1 MSRKIR
7 RLTAA
12 VAGLILA
19 VPLAGAGASGAITLP
34 STSLPSLTVPST
46 SMPSVTVPSVTV
58 PTPVATVTT
67 PPVTVS
73 TPSTAPVTV
82 TTPSV
87 SVPTAGGLPSLP
99 SLPSTSPTSSGAS
112 SSSATPSAAPT
123 TGTSPTPTPARTQP
137 AAIAPRVISFRRA
150 AARRARAD
158 QRLRR
163 LVRRLHGCLADLPST
178 SARVLDLRAGG
189 RSRPGLSASAT
200 AQALQVSGARE
211 ARLERIAL
219 GSLRAAARA
228 GCGAAGTPTVLHLAA
243 SSSLVAAPP
252 VFTARGSTTPA
263 AGPHPSGRLRSRGVT
278 RASIDRPARSQSMP
292 TMRTAALAG
301 DTPAWAVF
309 ISLAL
314 LALGGAAALLRQTA
328 PGQRAVPAAPRTKR
342 TPVAGAGTTDIA
354 EPPSKRAAFAYELW
368 PQETSDP
375 VVGTALDPSGPGVGT
390 ALEPAGSTAVVK
402 HAGARRGTTP
412 LAAVIA
418 TAVVSGLVRLLSRHN
433 SGRRR

>member
-7 RLTAA
+7 HLTAA
-12 VAGLILA
+12 VAGLIVA

-67 PPVTVS
+67 PPVTVTTPPVTVS

-82 TTPSV
+82 TTPGV

-112 SSSATPSAAPT
+112 SGSATPSAAST
-123 TGTSPTPTPARTQP
+123 TGTSPTSTSAGTQP

-163 LVRRLHGCLADLPST
+163 LVRHLRACLADLPST

-189 RSRPGLSASAT
+189 PSRLGLSASAT

-211 ARLERIAL
+211 ARLERVAL

-228 GCGAAGTPTVLHLAA
+228 GCGVAGTPTVLHLAA

-252 VFTARGSTTPA
+252 VFAARGSTTPA
-263 AGPHPSGRLRSRGVT
+263 AGPRSSGRLRSRGVT
-278 RASIDRPARSQSMP
+278 RASIHRRARSQSMP
-292 TMRTAALAG
+292 TMRMAAITG
-301 DTPAWAVF
+301 DAPTWAVF
-309 ISLAL
+309 ISLAM

-328 PGQRAVPAAPRTKR
+328 PGQRTVPAAPRAKQT
-342 TPVAGAGTTDIA
+342 TVAGAVTTGIA
-354 EPPSKRAAFAYELW
+354 EAPSKLPAFAYELW
-368 PQETSDP
+368 PPEASEP
-375 VVGTALDPSGPGVGT
+375 GSGIAPKR
-390 ALEPAGSTAVVK
+390 ADSTAVVTPTGLRGPTRL
-402 HAGARRGTTP
+402 AGG
-412 LAAVIA
+412 IA
-418 TAVVSGLVRLLSRHN
+418 TAAVSGIVLLLSYRPKRH
-433 SGRRR
+433 